1 MLGGIGGRRRTRR
14 QRMRQL
20 DGITHSMDVSLSE
33 LQEMVID
40 REALLKELEKRAS
53 ESVPGCPLSP
63 PKGKDLSLEEIQKR
77 LEAAEEKC
85 KSHEAEVLKQ
95 LADKREHEK
104 EELQKATEENDV
116 KKMAE
121 QKLTPKTEPAKRTEA
136 QVAAKPERLREE
148 DKHTAAVRK
157 NKGPKDPAEATEA
170 DFSVLRT
177 VCSGFFQIVRC

>member
-1 MLGGIGGRRRTRR
+1 VLWPGTAPHLCTPFYFLYHRIHPMKVLHINLG
-14 QRMRQL
+14 
-20 DGITHSMDVSLSE
+20 
-33 LQEMVID
+33 
-40 REALLKELEKRAS
+40 KYRAS

-121 QKLTPKTEPAKRTEA
+121 QKLTPKTEAGEENRKPAKRTGSPRREPRRKGLPNPS
-136 QVAAKPERLREE
+136 VCERRTSTLRQCGR
-148 DKHTAAVRK
+148 T
-157 NKGPKDPAEATEA
+157 KDPKIL
-170 DFSVLRT
+170 LRPLKPT
-177 VCSGFFQIVRC
+177 SLF

>member
-1 MLGGIGGRRRTRR
+1 M
-14 QRMRQL
+14 
-20 DGITHSMDVSLSE
+20 
-33 LQEMVID
+33 
-40 REALLKELEKRAS
+40 
-53 ESVPGCPLSP
+53 
-63 PKGKDLSLEEIQKR
+63 
-77 LEAAEEKC
+77 
-85 KSHEAEVLKQ
+85 KQ

-121 QKLTPKTEPAKRTEA
+121 QKLTPKTEAGEENRKPAKRTEA

-177 VCSGFFQIVRC
+177 GFLPIPFLNIQRLTGQCHFTFALLTNILEADVGLYR